1 MFCQGKVK
9 NILYL
14 KGESMDIRCRKTS
27 CVYND
32 RYTCKAKGI
41 EITKGAICKKYE
53 KGEGFVVDKTK
64 NMFSRTPEYAP
75 QRNSKTISIS
85 CQAHCLFNKNGA
97 CQANGITLNDL
108 KNKPLCVTFLR
119 K

>member
-1 MFCQGKVK
+1 MSRKGQE
-9 NILYL
+9 YL
-14 KGESMDIRCRKTS
+14 IEEGVSMDIRCRKTS

-41 EITKGAICKKYE
+41 EITKSSLCKKFE
-53 KGEGFVVDKTK
+53 KGEGVAVDKTK

-85 CQAHCLFNKNGA
+85 CQAHCLFNKNGS
-97 CQANGITLNDL
+97 CQANGITLNDF